1 MRVFNWVWIFSTL
14 ALTVFLGRGTASVPA
29 FSRLLEIHNGIWRHS
44 EFVLHSMALPGL
56 KSRVQV
62 AVDANGIPH
71 IFAENERDL
80 YRVQGYVMA
89 SQRLFQMDLSTR
101 VAPGRLSEWVGDKTR
116 ELDRFF
122 VRFGMRDSI
131 GETMKRYQNDS
142 KTVAMIDAFVDGVNA
157 YIDRLRDLPPEY
169 KIIGQS
175 PEHFDRER
183 VINMDKTLT
192 FDLSSRA
199 MDLVLTRLAGRM
211 GVEKVLDLFPERYP
225 VELQDYVAPGF
236 GSGKERSAESAELFK
251 GFKTQLEELPF
262 FPLQPH
268 GKGSNNWAVSPRKS
282 KTGFSMMANDTH
294 LNFSLPNI
302 WHEVQLVTPQFNVYG
317 VSLIA
322 IPGIINGFNHKIAW
336 GPTNGTTDAL
346 DFYEIEFENETSWRY
361 RLNGGWREAETHD
374 EKIVLKNGDVDV
386 VQVVKT
392 HLGYLMH
399 REGRLGLVAN
409 WMGHRTDNELE
420 ALRGL
425 YEARDERECLDS
437 FRSWAA
443 PIQNFICIDQKNI
456 AIQHTGAIPKRRVG
470 EGRFVMDGRNIE
482 LTPMDERIPEKL
494 QPRAEN
500 PPSGFVL
507 SANQRVVDSRYPYF
521 LGWDYEE
528 PFRGMGIRRDLLAK
542 DKLSPEDMMAIQNDD
557 FDMEAAMVL
566 PIFLKHLNTSSL
578 PENAQRIVAL
588 LKAWDFRARAE
599 TIEPA
604 VYHEWFTQFR
614 RELFA
619 DSLKVGDVEALPQ
632 NQRVVWLLE
641 RLDKNSKDSDAQWLE
656 LASPKRSS
664 FDDAV
669 SGAFSAALKRLTE
682 TYGKDSARWYW
693 RLKNEVTIPHV
704 AKLKGFGTPILSVD
718 GARTSV
724 RGVSHRH
731 GPVYKIVVAMGD
743 KKPDAWIQVPGGNEG
758 DPFARGYGRFIDE
771 WAKGEMRKVNFYES
785 SAEAKADAKQWIEFS
800 PEAQ

>member
-1 MRVFNWVWIFSTL
+1 MGAFNWVWIFITL
-14 ALTVFLGRGTASVPA
+14 ALTFFLGRGTASVPA
-29 FSRLLEIHNGIWRHS
+29 LGPLLEIHGGIWRH
-44 EFVLHSMALPGL
+44 EKFIPHSMALPGL
-56 KSRVQV
+56 KNRVQV

-71 IFAENERDL
+71 IFAENESDL

-101 VAPGRLSEWVGDKTR
+101 VAPGRLSEWVGDRTR

-131 GETMKRYQNDS
+131 AETMKHYQSDP
-142 KTVAMIDAFVDGVNA
+142 KTVEMIDAFVDGVNA
-157 YIDRLRDLPPEY
+157 YIDRLKDLPPEY
-169 KIIGQS
+169 KIIGQR
-175 PEHFDRER
+175 PEPFDRER
-183 VINMDKTLT
+183 VIDMDKALT

-199 MDLVLTRLAGRM
+199 MDLVLTRLAGKM
-211 GVEKVLDLFPERYP
+211 GVDQVLDLFPERYP

-236 GSGKERSAESAELFK
+236 GSGKERPAERAELFE
-251 GFKTQLEELPF
+251 GFKTQLKELPF

-268 GKGSNNWAVSPRKS
+268 GKGSNNWAVAPRKS
-282 KTGFSMMANDTH
+282 TTGFSMMANDTH

-302 WHEVQLVTPQFNVYG
+302 WHEVQLVTPEFNVYG

-322 IPGIINGFNHKIAW
+322 IPGIINGFNHKVAW

-361 RLNGGWREAETHD
+361 RVKDGWREAEVHD
-374 EKIVLKNGDVDV
+374 EKIRLKNGGADV

-409 WMGHRTDNELE
+409 WMGHRADNELK

-425 YEARDERECLDS
+425 YDARDERECLRS
-437 FRSWAA
+437 FKTWAA
-443 PIQNFICIDQKNI
+443 PIQNFICIDQKHI
-456 AIQHTGAIPKRRVG
+456 AIQHTGAIPERRVG
-470 EGRFVMDGRNIE
+470 EGRFVMDGRGVE
-482 LTPMDERIPEKL
+482 LTPMDERVPEKL
-494 QPRAEN
+494 QPRMED

-507 SANQRVVDSRYPYF
+507 SANQRVVDIRYPYF

-528 PFRGMGIRRDLLAK
+528 PFRALGIRRDLSAK
-542 DKLSPEDMMAIQNDD
+542 NKFSPEDMMAIQNDD
-557 FDMEAAMVL
+557 FDVEAAMVL
-566 PIFLKHLNTSSL
+566 PIFLKHLDTSNLSK
-578 PENAQRIVAL
+578 EAQKIAAL

-599 TIEPA
+599 TMEPA

-614 RELFA
+614 RKLFA
-619 DSLKVGDVEALPQ
+619 DSLKIDDVEALPQ
-632 NQRVVWLLE
+632 IQRVVWLLE
-641 RLDKNSKDSDAQWLE
+641 RLDKNPKDSDARWLE
-656 LASPKRSS
+656 RASPKRSS
-664 FDDAV
+664 LNDVVSDAF
-669 SGAFSAALKRLTE
+669 AEALKRLTE
-682 TYGKDSARWYW
+682 NYGRDSSRWLW
-693 RLKNEVTIPHV
+693 RLKNGVEIPHV
-704 AKLKGFGTPILSVD
+704 AKLKGFGTPILSID

-743 KKPDAWIQVPGGNEG
+743 KKPEAWIQVPGGNDG
-758 DPFARGYGRFIDE
+758 DPFSLDYGRFIDE
-771 WAKGEMRKVNFYES
+771 WSKGEMRKVNFYES
-785 SAEAKADAKQWIEFS
+785 RDEAKAAAKQWIEFS
-800 PEAQ
+800 PEDR